1 MEVTINI
8 TFYHG
13 TNLSNVPSI
22 LSNGFKDGTN
32 SMGTTRLN
40 WANGFGDCV
49 LKFKMPYRIKLKYL
63 PWLFN
68 EWIIRRDLSTC
79 LVGFKPKKVSIELNN
94 WIYEKI

>member
-32 SMGTTRLN
+32 NASQNGNGVDYLYMAFAHNPFVTSTGLPTT
-40 WANGFGDCV
+40 AQ
-49 LKFKMPYRIKLKYL
+49 
-63 PWLFN
+63 
-68 EWIIRRDLSTC
+68 
-79 LVGFKPKKVSIELNN
+79 
-94 WIYEKI
+94 